1 MMLALAQSLTP
12 ALRKKLEEDGNMPC
26 LRMIF
31 FDGEEAFVSWTDG
44 PDGDS
49 IYGSKHLASKWA
61 FGADPYVT
69 GAVPPRSRSQSMR
82 ALALLDLLGAAR
94 PTLTWHFESTRPL
107 FSLMQDA
114 EARAREQKLMKGA
127 GGATTA
133 NYLSDNGNRGG
144 ISDDHLPWM
153 NLGVPILHLIAS
165 PFPTVWH
172 TVHDDLSAL
181 DYQTGD
187 LNTTNTKLNHT
198 GHDNLSALDYK
209 TGLFPLIYLFIY
221 LFAYLAF
228 THLFM
233 YQSERPLNTNLNT

>member
-1 MMLALAQSLTP
+1 
-12 ALRKKLEEDGNMPC
+12 MPC

-61 FGADPYVT
+61 LEADPYVT

-107 FSLMQDA
+107 FSLMQNA
-114 EARAREQKLMKGA
+114 EARAREQKLMKGQ
-127 GGATTA
+127 GGGMTA

-165 PFPTVWH
+165 PFPAVWH
-172 TVHDDLSAL
+172 TER
-181 DYQTGD
+181 
-187 LNTTNTKLNHT
+187 
-198 GHDNLSALDYK
+198 DNLSALDYQ
-209 TGLFPLIYLFIY
+209 TGLFPLIYLFVCLFFFVHFFYLFVHLFIY
-221 LFAYLAF
+221 LFIYLAF
-228 THLFM
+228 THLFI
-233 YQSERPLNTNLNT
+233 YQTERPLNTNLNTKLNTNLPLN